1 MTVPRVPM
9 YDLRAEY
16 HVQKDA
22 IDAAIGRVLESGV
35 LIMGPELTAFEDEF
49 ARFCGTGYA
58 VGVSSGT
65 AALHLALL
73 ACGVGR
79 GDEVITVPNSDIPT
93 TMTITHCGASIVWV
107 DVDPKTFTLNPG
119 QLAGKITPRTKAIV
133 PVHLFGH
140 PAEMDPIMEVARGHG
155 VKVIEDAALATGAT
169 YKGRKVGA
177 IGDVGCFSLAPTKIL
192 GALGDAGIVTTNDAA
207 VADRIKVLR
216 NYGHDLRMGNPLVP
230 SAGIPKWHLVAEGF
244 NERLDS
250 LQAAVLR
257 VRLPALSDRIQR
269 RRDIARRYT
278 QRLEN
283 LDLVVP
289 YEAPD
294 VTHVYRAYPILVDG
308 ADRVRADLAERG
320 ISTHAYYTPP
330 LHRQPAYAG
339 RRQAPGSFPVADAIA
354 ERLVCLPIFPTMS
367 SQQAAEVLDALE
379 HLVPATRPAAR

>member
-1 MTVPRVPM
+1 M

-16 HVQKDA
+16 HAQKDA
-22 IDAAIGRVLESGV
+22 IDAAIERVLESGV
-35 LIMGPELTAFEDEF
+35 LIMGPELDAFEDEF
-49 ARFCGTGYA
+49 ARYCGTDYA

-65 AALHLALL
+65 AALHLALS

-79 GDEVITVPNSDIPT
+79 GDEVITVPNTDIPT

-107 DVDPKTFTLNPG
+107 DVDPNTFTLDPG

-140 PAEMDPIMEVARGHG
+140 AADMDPIMEVARAWG

-192 GALGDAGIVTTNDAA
+192 GALGDAGVVTTNDAA

-216 NYGHDLRMGNPLVP
+216 NYGHDLRMGSPLVP
-230 SAGIPKWHLVAEGF
+230 SPGVPEWRLIAEGF

-257 VRLPALSDRIQR
+257 VRLPALNERIER

-278 QRLEN
+278 QGLKN
-283 LDLVVP
+283 LDVVAP

-294 VTHVYRAYPILVDG
+294 VTHVYRAYPILVEH
-308 ADRVRADLAERG
+308 ADRVRADLAGRG

-330 LHRQPAYAG
+330 LHQQPAYAG
-339 RRQAPGSFPVADAIA
+339 RGQATSFPVAEAIA
-354 ERLVCLPIFPTMS
+354 ERLVCLPIFPSMS
-367 SQQAAEVLDALE
+367 HQQIAEVLDAVE
-379 HLVPATRPAAR
+379 DLVPAMRAAPR